1 MTIETDR
8 EAAFQAYVE
17 STVEYFAAIE
27 AAGDEPWHKDDID
40 ARRELFYPRWIRP
53 APPAGL
59 FVDPRT
65 PPSYTETP
73 AERFAA

>member
-1 MTIETDR
+1 MNTETAR
-8 EAAFQAYVE
+8 EAAFQEYLD

-27 AAGDEPWHKDDID
+27 AAGDEPWHKGDID
-40 ARRELFYPRWIRP
+40 VRRELFYRRWIKP

-59 FVDPRT
+59 FTDPRI
-65 PPSYTETP
+65 PQSYTETP